1 MLTEIP
7 PSKPVSQT
15 ENFPIHSGLK
25 TGSDFTLSAGLS
37 IQRKPMN
44 KGVGAFEAD
53 PALYRCGKEAQTY
66 ASTLGTKPL
75 NGAKGNHA
83 QIFDKM
89 VKKHSLSMSPA
100 QRASAMRL
108 VKDRWRQGWAYLRA
122 ATTLGLAPSVS
133 LTLNWQTLSTFSETR
148 LVQSPVNEVTAR
160 FIRRLSDWFRDRGL
174 PSSYVWAAATGRR
187 FGAHCHIA
195 VFVPDDLLDAFL
207 AWLSRVCG
215 DPLDHVS
222 SGQDKVFSKSK
233 GWLVKFVYPPQ
244 AAYAV
249 CYICLQPLWH
259 LPSAHEPK
267 RRFGRSLRAS

>member
-25 TGSDFTLSAGLS
+25 TGSDLTLSAGLS
-37 IQRKPMN
+37 NQRNPMN
-44 KGVGAFEAD
+44 KGVRAFEVD
-53 PALYRCGKEAQTY
+53 PLHYRCGKEAQNY
-66 ASTLGTKPL
+66 PSNLGTKPL

-108 VKDRWRQGWAYLRA
+108 VKDRWRQGRAYLRA
-122 ATTLGLAPSVS
+122 ATTLGLAPSIS

-160 FIRRLSDWFRDRGL
+160 FIRRLSDWFRDRDL
-174 PSSYVWAAATGRR
+174 PSSYIWAVATGS
-187 FGAHCHIA
+187 FHGVHCHIA
-195 VFVPDDLLDAFL
+195 AYVPEGLLSAFL

-215 DPLDHVS
+215 DPLDHVNS
-222 SGQDKVFSKSK
+222 DQDKVISKST

-249 CYICLQPLWH
+249 CYVCLQPLWH